1 MLNLC
6 VPFSLLYY
14 SIFLIY
20 LISLEFILTF
30 NWKVGELFLIC
41 NFFPSSQ
48 HFLLSNCHFPFDSPS
63 SSFSGSIL
71 NSMSFDFKFDEF
83 FYEYQSGFTETTPI
97 WSCLVLTLRRR
108 FPRYVFI
115 RAKDFVTL
123 LTKSILARY
132 TVCKIDVVNISI
144 YIYYDVKYS
153 TRLAIKASS
162 AKPNRGACPSRPL
175 DRHWGNNNCDT
186 ISPEI
191 HRDNIRL

>member
-1 MLNLC
+1 M
-6 VPFSLLYY
+6 
-14 SIFLIY
+14 
-20 LISLEFILTF
+20 
-30 NWKVGELFLIC
+30 FLIC

-48 HFLLSNCHFPFDSPS
+48 HFFLFNCHFPFDSPS

-71 NSMSFDFKFDEF
+71 YSMSFDFKFDEF

-108 FPRYVFI
+108 FRRYVFI

-144 YIYYDVKYS
+144 YIYYEVEY
-153 TRLAIKASS
+153 AS
-162 AKPNRGACPSRPL
+162 G
-175 DRHWGNNNCDT
+175 D
-186 ISPEI
+186 
-191 HRDNIRL
+191 